1 MTGKNISFLFRKL
14 RKINPFSFLLISTN
28 TLNCSYKSNC
38 NGLLLWNFPYAQHV
52 LVDAFISFFF
62 IVYYCC
68 FHFVVIFSFS
78 FICNKKQRQR
88 ERETPPMCRFLS
100 GCVQEKKGKKHPGDT
115 PRKIY
120 RQVHLKTVRH
130 KES

>member
-68 FHFVVIFSFS
+68 FHFVIIFSFS

-88 ERETPPMCRFLS
+88 ERERHRL
-100 GCVQEKKGKKHPGDT
+100 CVGFYLAVYKRRKEKNTQAIHQEKFIGRFT
-115 PRKIY
+115 
-120 RQVHLKTVRH
+120 
-130 KES
+130 